1 MSNTKKDKQK
11 GKRKRGGRKKERN
24 IFKIRRE
31 ERMKTSRLKKPMIL
45 IMSTLKIE
53 EKNTR

>member
-1 MSNTKKDKQK
+1 MMTEFLIFVCLID
-11 GKRKRGGRKKERN
+11 
-24 IFKIRRE
+24 IAAIIFLFFKIRRE